1 MAPAFHSA
9 IGPVI
14 EASGVAG
21 RKRANTRR
29 V

>member
-21 RKRANTRR
+21 RKRAAATRG
-29 V
+29 